1 MKQTSLLPIN
11 STELERELEQSLTLS
26 REEFNSN
33 QVIPQSIGSQWDPL
47 TCPEGLLPWLAWAL
61 SVDEW
66 DESWSVETKRAMIA
80 SSVSIHKHKGT
91 VGAVKRAL
99 ASLGLEIEF
108 FEWFDDIDDVYLA
121 PHHSGEPH
129 TFTFIAWANAVP
141 YTSRAVVL
149 DQKLYDTIY
158 RVTNQTK
165 PQRAHF
171 DFLVGMKMS
180 SQAVAASSAHGFA
193 SSRVYAKVMPHE
205 KRRAGSNTLSLAGA
219 ISGHRTAASRHYAA
233 SSSERKITAKS
244 QPGCALVIRKQVPL
258 ISRQRVSTA
267 NVRSLSARAK
277 LGFGAA
283 LSTGSGQVVRTYIRS
298 EQTMPSR
305 FIEFSC
311 QMAGAISKS
320 AKQTTVR
327 RLYLNAVTA
336 T

>member
-1 MKQTSLLPIN
+1 MRNPSLLPVN
-11 STELERELEQSLTLS
+11 KTRLESELEQSLALNRTQ
-26 REEFNSN
+26 FNTER
-33 QVIPQSIGSQWDPL
+33 VIPESIGSQWDPL

-66 DESWSVETKRAMIA
+66 DETWSVETKRSMIA
-80 SSVSIHKHKGT
+80 HSVSIHKHKGT

-99 ASLGLEIEF
+99 QSLGLQIEF
-108 FEWFDDIDDVYLA
+108 FEWFEDIDDVYLA

-129 TFTFIAWANAVP
+129 TFTFIAWANEIP

-149 DQKLYDTIY
+149 DQKLYDAIY

-165 PQRAHF
+165 PQRTHF

-180 SQAVAASSAHGFA
+180 SQAVVASSAHGFA
-193 SSRVYAKVMPHE
+193 SNRLYAKVMPHE

-233 SSSERKITAKS
+233 SSSERAITAKS

-267 NVRSLSARAK
+267 NVRSLNARAK